1 MIAALRNVQRVEMHR
16 VSHFMYRA
24 KGDPCGDFVECG
36 VLVAFD
42 PTEGP
47 PSVAEA
53 KCRRVLALIDDT
65 SLGVKQAYTNSLRG

>member
-1 MIAALRNVQRVEMHR
+1 MFLLIIFIAWPRP
-16 VSHFMYRA
+16 Y
-24 KGDPCGDFVECG
+24 CG
-36 VLVAFD
+36 VFVALD

-65 SLGVKQAYTNSLRG
+65 SIGVKLAYTNSLRG

>member
-1 MIAALRNVQRVEMHR
+1 MFLADVLLQACSLSRRVHQ
-16 VSHFMYRA
+16 
-24 KGDPCGDFVECG
+24 CG
-36 VLVAFD
+36 VFVAFD

>member
-1 MIAALRNVQRVEMHR
+1 M
-16 VSHFMYRA
+16 
-24 KGDPCGDFVECG
+24 CG

-65 SLGVKQAYTNSLRG
+65 SLGVEQAYTNSLRG